1 MSKRRAGYFLTVL
14 GIVLLFQ
21 VSIFTFSKATDIN
34 SADNY
39 SYRQSQCVPDEII
52 VKFKEGIK
60 QQKTNDILSKHN
72 TIIKSSNPHAGFL
85 LVKALNK
92 GTSLGEL
99 VQKFRNHEEVEYAE
113 PNYFVHSCL
122 SPDDPLYP
130 QLWGLNNLGQTVGF
144 PGADIDAPDAWDI
157 QTGAPSI
164 IIAVIDTGI
173 DYNHEDLSSNIWT
186 NPGEIPDNGIDDDG
200 NGFIDDVCGWDFVN
214 GDNDPMDDNSH
225 GTHCSGTIAAAGN
238 NGTGVVGVNW
248 SARIMPVKFLDAAA
262 SGTTTNAILAIQ
274 YATQM
279 GAGIMS
285 NSWGG
290 YGYSQA
296 LKDAIAAAHEAGVVF
311 VAAAGNN
318 GSNNDLMPH
327 YPSSYEVPNIIAVA
341 ATDYNDELAL
351 FSNYGLNSVDL
362 GAPGVLILSTVLD
375 NNYTYKSG
383 TSMATPYVAGVAAL
397 LATED
402 PGLTNEEIKAGI
414 LNSVDLLPSLMGKT
428 VSEGRLNA
436 YSALIGPIPPLPPP
450 EPSHIMHIGDV
461 SMSVMDRKIGKK
473 NIFTYAIA
481 TITILDADDSP
492 VEGAAVFGHWS
503 GLTSDIDSG
512 LTDLNGKVSLN
523 SDQRKNANGT
533 FTFIVDVVTLDDWT
547 YDASENIE
555 DSDSITK

>member
-1 MSKRRAGYFLTVL
+1 MRKKMTKSKAGYFLTGL

-21 VSIFTFSKATDIN
+21 VSIFTVSKAKDTD
-34 SADNY
+34 SANNY
-39 SYRQSQCVPDEII
+39 SYRQFQCVPDEII

-60 QQKTNDILSKHN
+60 QQKTNDILSKHS
-72 TIIKSSNPHAGFL
+72 TIIKSSNPQAGFV

-92 GTSLGEL
+92 GISIWEM

-113 PNYFVHSCL
+113 PNYLVHSCL

-130 QLWGLNNLGQTVGF
+130 QLWGLHNLGQTTGL
-144 PGADIDAPDAWDI
+144 PGADIDAPEAWDV

-164 IIAVIDTGI
+164 IVAVIDTGI
-173 DYNHEDLSSNIWT
+173 DYNHEDLSSNIWI
-186 NPGEIPDNGIDDDG
+186 NPGEIPGNGMDDDG
-200 NGFIDDVCGWDFVN
+200 NGFIDDVRGWDFVN

-225 GTHCSGTIAAAGN
+225 GTHCAGTIAATGN

-248 SARIMPVKFLDAAA
+248 SARIMPVKFLDAAT

-290 YGYSQA
+290 SGYSQA
-296 LKDAIAAAHEAGVVF
+296 LKDAIAAAHEAGIVF
-311 VAAAGNN
+311 VAAAGNI
-318 GSNNDLMPH
+318 GANNDLMPH
-327 YPSSYEVPNIIAVA
+327 YPSSYEIPNIIAVA

-351 FSNYGLNSVDL
+351 FSNYGLNSVEL

-414 LNSVDLLPSLMGKT
+414 LNSVDLMPSLMGKT

-436 YSALIGPIPPLPPP
+436 YSALIGPIPPLPPT
-450 EPSHIMHIGDV
+450 EPSRIMHVG
-461 SMSVMDRKIGKK
+461 
-473 NIFTYAIA
+473 N
-481 TITILDADDSP
+481 
-492 VEGAAVFGHWS
+492 S
-503 GLTSDIDSG
+503 G
-512 LTDLNGKVSLN
+512 
-523 SDQRKNANGT
+523 
-533 FTFIVDVVTLDDWT
+533 
-547 YDASENIE
+547 
-555 DSDSITK
+555 